1 MQGMAYNAF
10 RAYSARDLSTTA
22 NLGRWP
28 RAGSPAEQLGWGARL
43 LHCAPLA
50 LRPEIP
56 LQP

>member
-1 MQGMAYNAF
+1 MKNHHEAFFMQGMAYNAF

-28 RAGSPAEQLGWGARL
+28 RL

-50 LRPEIP
+50 LRSEIP